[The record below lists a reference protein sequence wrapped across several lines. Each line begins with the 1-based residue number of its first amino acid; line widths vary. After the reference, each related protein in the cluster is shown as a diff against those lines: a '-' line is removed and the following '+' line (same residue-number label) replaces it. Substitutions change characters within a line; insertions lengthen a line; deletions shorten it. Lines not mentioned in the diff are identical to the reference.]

1 MLPSSVHECILIPEE
16 DGMTQEAL
24 TGLVTEINENQVD
37 PREVLS
43 DQAYY
48 YCAEDG
54 RVHL

>member
-1 MLPSSVHECILIPEE
+1 MGVDEE
-16 DGMTQEAL
+16 SAL
-24 TGLVTEINENQVD
+24 RDFVTEINENQVD

-48 YCAEDG
+48 YRAEDG

>member
-1 MLPSSVHECILIPEE
+1 
-16 DGMTQEAL
+16 MTQEAL

-48 YCAEDG
+48 YRAEDG